1 MNRTDT
7 NLPPPKKK
15 KYLFICHKK
24 NLGKRGR
31 QRYDHSAGV
40 YCISSFMWMIQNLS
54 PLKKISQSCLSC
66 HLLFVTLIHSSLH
79 IIFGW
84 CDSSLIIFSHY
95 RFILDLHYCDYHFDS
110 LQAVLLLV
118 TAVYPHAKEIDIT
131 MEKWTHSDRDAN
143 DMIWGWDNKKGR
155 IFVKKG
161 NF

>member
-1 MNRTDT
+1 
-7 NLPPPKKK
+7 
-15 KYLFICHKK
+15 
-24 NLGKRGR
+24 
-31 QRYDHSAGV
+31 
-40 YCISSFMWMIQNLS
+40 MIL
-54 PLKKISQSCLSC
+54 
-66 HLLFVTLIHSSLH
+66 HLLYSVIIVLFLIC
-79 IIFGW
+79 IIV
-84 CDSSLIIFSHY
+84 II
-95 RFILDLHYCDYHFDS
+95 ITFDS